1 MAKFRL
7 KKAEKSGPLPDE
19 WTIEDHLIAF
29 ASRVS
34 RLKILGVE
42 LFTAAIRAFKVLWP
56 EEADPKSPE
65 ELAERLM
72 QSETRLSQWRES
84 AARAG
89 ADEALMVVLSWYETL
104 DLDLF

>member
-1 MAKFRL
+1 MPA
-7 KKAEKSGPLPDE
+7 E
-19 WTIEDHLIAF
+19 WTIEDHLIAL
-29 ASRVS
+29 ATRVG

-72 QSETRLSQWRES
+72 ESELGS
-84 AARAG
+84 ANG
-89 ADEALMVVLSWYETL
+89 ANLLPELAPMKL
-104 DLDLF
+104 